1 MRKPFMHASVHGSKS
16 KYLKGQR
23 RNGQVSAQRDLMEG
37 SFISQSY
44 ERDEDWLMTCPECNG
59 QGTIGTGDN
68 RKRCSKCNGAGR
80 IKR

>member
-1 MRKPFMHASVHGSKS
+1 
-16 KYLKGQR
+16 
-23 RNGQVSAQRDLMEG
+23 MEG